1 MRLLREFGIPVAET
15 LPAADADAAVAS
27 AERLGYPVVL
37 KVDTPDIVHKTDV
50 GGVRL
55 GCGDAGAVRQAFD
68 QMLEDVRGRAPAAR
82 IDGVLVQPMMAGGT
96 EMILGVTRDP
106 LFGPAVMCG
115 FGGIFV
121 EVMRDV
127 SVRVPPLDTA
137 EALAMVADLRGSVLL
152 RGARGRPPA
161 DVAALAEALVGLA
174 KLAQAHGERLL
185 ALDINP
191 LLVLEE
197 GRGVMAVDWLVELA

>member
-1 MRLLREFGIPVAET
+1 
-15 LPAADADAAVAS
+15 
-27 AERLGYPVVL
+27 
-37 KVDTPDIVHKTDV
+37 
-50 GGVRL
+50 
-55 GCGDAGAVRQAFD
+55 VRQAFD

>member
-1 MRLLREFGIPVAET
+1 
-15 LPAADADAAVAS
+15 
-27 AERLGYPVVL
+27 
-37 KVDTPDIVHKTDV
+37 
-50 GGVRL
+50 
-55 GCGDAGAVRQAFD
+55 
-68 QMLEDVRGRAPAAR
+68 
-82 IDGVLVQPMMAGGT
+82 
-96 EMILGVTRDP
+96 
-106 LFGPAVMCG
+106 
-115 FGGIFV
+115 
-121 EVMRDV
+121 
-127 SVRVPPLDTA
+127 
-137 EALAMVADLRGSVLL
+137 MVADLRGSVLL